1 MKTFLSM
8 AIVVSIFGFF
18 ACNALAQQI
27 AEPSQLL
34 TTLN

>member
-1 MKTFLSM
+1 MKTLSM

-18 ACNALAQQI
+18 ACTALGQQI
-27 AEPSQLL
+27 AASSQLL